1 MKRLRITMLVA
12 LVAVLAVPEARAV
25 EDPFKKGSFLAGIQG
40 GILPGFG
47 STVYGD
53 YVLADLGKGHFTV
66 GGQIGINRRVPGS
79 WAIFSSKTNSK
90 LNLLSLTARATYGL
104 NLSSKLELHGGALIG
119 VGFTPNEYKFT
130 PGLAWGGLLG
140 LRFFFTDNLA
150 LSFEP
155 QYANY
160 GTCVNLGLAFRF

>member
-1 MKRLRITMLVA
+1 MKRRIVTMLVA
-12 LVAVLAVPEARAV
+12 LVAFLAATEVRAV

-66 GGQIGINRRVPGS
+66 GGQIGINRRVPDS
-79 WAIFSSKTNSK
+79 WAIFSSKTNTK
-90 LNLLSLTARATYGL
+90 LNMFSLTARATYGL
-104 NLSSKLELHGGALIG
+104 NLTPKFELHGGALIG
-119 VGFTPNEYKFT
+119 VGFIPQGYKFT

-140 LRFFFTDNLA
+140 LRWFFTDNLA

-155 QYANY
+155 QYSNY
-160 GTCVNLGLAFRF
+160 STCLNLGLTFRF